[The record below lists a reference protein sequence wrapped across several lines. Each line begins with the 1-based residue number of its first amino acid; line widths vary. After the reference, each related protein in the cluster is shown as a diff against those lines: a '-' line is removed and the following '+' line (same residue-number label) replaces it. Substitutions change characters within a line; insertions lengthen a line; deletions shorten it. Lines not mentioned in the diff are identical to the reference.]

1 MTSVPFLGRL
11 DLNEYFALIFGFS
24 FLAFES
30 LLHVIILCLPT
41 RVINWFYCWSKE
53 LFLLKSGTPKD
64 ISEERITS
72 ERILKARDFGDI
84 CHIYGYTYEEH
95 VVLTKDGYLLGL
107 HRLPS
112 HKGEKKSSPG
122 TSTGKPVVYLHHGLL
137 MNSEIWVCLTDPFRA
152 LPFVLV
158 ENGYDVWLG
167 NNRYLFDLCSFLFID
182 SCLWRGNKYSKKCLH
197 HGPNSTKFWDF
208 R

>member
-1 MTSVPFLGRL
+1 MARVPLLGRL
-11 DLNEYFALIFGFS
+11 DLSEYLALIFGFS

-30 LLHVIILCLPT
+30 LLHIIILCLPN
-41 RVINWFYCWSKE
+41 RVIDWFYYRSKE
-53 LFLLKSGTPKD
+53 LFLLNKETPKD
-64 ISEERITS
+64 MSEEEDIA
-72 ERILKARDFGDI
+72 ERILKVKDFGDI
-84 CHIYGYTYEEH
+84 CRIYDYTYEEH

-112 HKGEKKSSPG
+112 RKGEKKKGPG

-137 MNSEIWVCLTDPFRA
+137 MNSEIWVCLTDPSRA

-167 NNRYLFDLCSFLFID
+167 NNRYFPDLCLFF
-182 SCLWRGNKYSKKCLH
+182 C
-197 HGPNSTKFWDF
+197 
-208 R
+208 